1 MKLKRITETTKK
13 LEGLTG
19 ELGLVSLLKKGLQQR
34 EKIFAMDVKKTL
46 LYVTYQTSV
55 KVISL

>member
-34 EKIFAMDVKKTL
+34 EKVFAMDVKKNTTVRNL
-46 LYVTYQTSV
+46 LDFS
-55 KVISL
+55 

>member
-19 ELGLVSLLKKGLQQR
+19 ELGLVSLLKKGL
-34 EKIFAMDVKKTL
+34 II
-46 LYVTYQTSV
+46 VTRKGLRNGCFKNTT
-55 KVISL
+55 